1 MTLLPSD
8 DSRSPAES
16 ERLRRWRLI
25 LGRDPE
31 EEKQGAESKGS
42 GFAIK
47 LSEDDEGMDR
57 TLEAL
62 YESDRESGLGSSSPH
77 VNRWLGDIRKY
88 FPTTVVRIMQRDAL
102 QRLGM
107 KEMLLERETLEVIEP
122 DVELVATLIS
132 LKNVIPAKTK
142 DTARQVVR
150 KVVEQLIKMLKQPMV
165 HAVRGAISRSSRT
178 YRPRPAE
185 IEWPL
190 TIRRNLKHYLP
201 EQRTIVLEKL
211 VGHGKRRS
219 ALRDVILCV
228 DQSGSMGSSVVYSS
242 VFAAVLAS
250 IPALRTQMVVFDTE
264 VVNLTDHIQD
274 PVDLLFGTQLGGGT
288 DIHRALRYCQQI
300 ITRPQQTIFVLVT
313 DLYEG
318 GNQAG
323 MMQAVQE
330 IVASGVTLICLLAL
344 NDSGSPGFHET
355 NAAELTALGVPC
367 FACTPEVFPDLISAA
382 IQRQDISL
390 WRSRATT

>member
-150 KVVEQLIKMLKQPMV
+150 KVVEQLIKKLKQPMV